1 MYQVSIKRKAAKV
14 LRALQAK
21 QRERIAESIQQLG
34 FNPDNEALD
43 VKPLKNHEIA
53 QYRLRVGQ
61 YRVLF
66 DRDDHLKIIA
76 IERIGHRKDV
86 YQ

>member
-1 MYQVSIKRKAAKV
+1 MYQISIKRKAAKV
-14 LRALQAK
+14 LKALQAK

-34 FNPDNEALD
+34 VNPDSDALD
-43 VKPLKNHEIA
+43 VKPLSNHPAA

-66 DRDDHLKIIA
+66 DRDDQLKIIG
-76 IERIGHRKDV
+76 IEKIGHRKDI